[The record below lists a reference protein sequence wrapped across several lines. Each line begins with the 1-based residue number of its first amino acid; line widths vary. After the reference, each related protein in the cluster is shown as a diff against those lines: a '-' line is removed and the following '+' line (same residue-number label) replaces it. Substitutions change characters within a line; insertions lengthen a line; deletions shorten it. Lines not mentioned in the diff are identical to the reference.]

1 MSKILFILCVMMLGV
16 TMQAQETKAGKSKHS
31 GPQSTDGHHLP
42 DAAQLK
48 EMIARFAPTP
58 LDVDVSGLSAGDKKA
73 LAKLIQA
80 SRLINDIFLT
90 QLWSGNH
97 AELAKL
103 EKDSSTLGRE
113 RLHYFW
119 INKSPWSDLDGHTA
133 FLPGVPAKKL
143 PGANFY
149 PTDMTKEQFESWAKT
164 LPQDKREQAEGFF
177 TVIRRDAARK
187 LIAVPYSTE
196 YRSDL
201 ERAATLLKQAAS
213 LTDNDSL
220 KKFLN
225 IRAEAFL
232 SNDYYESDLAWMDL
246 DAPLD
251 VTIGPYETYNDEL
264 FGYKAAY
271 EAYVNV
277 RDEQESAKLASF
289 SEHLQDIENNL
300 PLAPQY
306 RNPKLGA
313 ASPIRVVNQVF
324 SAGDG
329 NHGVQTAAY
338 NLPNDDRV
346 IQQKGSK
353 RVMLKNVQQAKFQTI
368 LTPIAA
374 EVLAP
379 GDRQYVDFDFF
390 FTHILAHELT
400 HGLGPHQIT
409 VNGRSTNPRQEMKE
423 LYSAVEEA
431 KADVTGLFA
440 LQFLMDQGSPTV
452 PRGEDAER
460 KLYTTFLASS
470 FRTLRFGLKEAHAR
484 GMAVQFNYLLDKGGF
499 RSNPD
504 GTFSVD
510 FSKIKQ
516 AVRDLDHDLLTMEA
530 LGDYSGARQMLDS
543 LGVIRPEVQRALDR
557 LNHIPTDIEPIF
569 VTADQIA
576 PPGKNEPGAEPATLR
591 GSTKVTK

>member
-1 MSKILFILCVMMLGV
+1 MSTPIWNSLLIFCVMV
-16 TMQAQETKAGKSKHS
+16 TGISMQAQEKDVVKSRPVAKEIAN
-31 GPQSTDGHHLP
+31 GFPN
-42 DAAQLK
+42 AAQLK
-48 EMIARFAPTP
+48 VMIARFAPTA
-58 LDVDVSGLSAGDKKA
+58 LEVEVSSLSAGDKKA
-73 LAKLIQA
+73 LAKLIEA

-103 EKDSSTLGRE
+103 EKDSSPLGRE

-133 FLPGVPAKKL
+133 FVPSVPPKKL
-143 PGANFY
+143 LGANFY
-149 PTDMTKEQFESWAKT
+149 PADMSKEEFETWAKT
-164 LPQDKREQAEGFF
+164 LPQDQRERAEGFF
-177 TVIRRDAARK
+177 TVISRDAQRK
-187 LIAVPYSTE
+187 LSIVPYSTE
-196 YRSDL
+196 YRDDL
-201 ERAATLLKQAAS
+201 QKAADLLKEAAA
-213 LTDNDSL
+213 LTDNQSL
-220 KKFLN
+220 KKFLTT
-225 IRAEAFL
+225 RAEAFL

-251 VTIGPYETYNDEL
+251 ITIGPYETYNDEL

-271 EAYVNV
+271 EAYVNI
-277 RDEQESAKLASF
+277 RDEKESAKLASF
-289 SEHLQDIENNL
+289 SEHLQEIENNL
-300 PLAPQY
+300 PIDPSY

-338 NLPNDDRV
+338 NLPNDERV

-353 RVMLKNVQQAKFQTI
+353 RVMLKNVQEAKFRTI

-379 GDRQYVDFDFF
+379 ADRQYLDFDSF

-409 VNGRSTNPRQEMKE
+409 VKGRSTNPRQELKE

-440 LQFLMDQGSPTV
+440 LQFLMDQGIPTV
-452 PRGEDAER
+452 PHGENAER

-499 RSNPD
+499 KANPD

-516 AVRDLDHDLLTMEA
+516 AVRDLDRNLLTIEA
-530 LGDYSGARQMLDS
+530 VGDYSGAKQMLDS
-543 LGVIRPEVQRALDR
+543 FGVIRPEVKRALDR
-557 LNHIPTDIEPIF
+557 LAHIPTDIEPIF
-569 VTADQIA
+569 VTADRVA
-576 PPGKNEPGAEPATLR
+576 PAAKNEPGAEPAELR
-591 GSTKVTK
+591 R